1 MKSIWYHINESNIVQ
16 YYRVKY
22 IEVDNSKSYQFD
34 KNSTTKFN
42 SIHLKFGYSKN
53 RDPNVLFAEEN
64 KQKISDTVL
73 FAIQKAEVNYLKIL
87 AIERKQFQIHTR

>member
-22 IEVDNSKSYQFD
+22 IEVDNSKSCQVYM
-34 KNSTTKFN
+34 NSTIKFN
-42 SIHLKFGYSKN
+42 SIHLKFRCSKSG
-53 RDPNVLFAEEN
+53 DTDVLFAEEN

-73 FAIQKAEVNYLKIL
+73 FAIQKAELNYLKIL
-87 AIERKQFQIHTR
+87 AIEGKQF